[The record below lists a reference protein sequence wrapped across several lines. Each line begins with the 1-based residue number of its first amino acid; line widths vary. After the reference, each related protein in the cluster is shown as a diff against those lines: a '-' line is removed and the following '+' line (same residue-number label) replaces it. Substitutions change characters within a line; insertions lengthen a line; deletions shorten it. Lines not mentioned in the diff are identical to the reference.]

1 MVISIKNGR
10 EGAKSVMNTIGDT
23 AGIIKSK
30 TVCFSGHRPEKLPL
44 SGSNSAS
51 VIRVLKSIL
60 YKEIL
65 DSISEG
71 CSCFIT
77 GLARG
82 VDLWAGEI
90 VLELKAQGEDIR
102 LIAVSPY
109 KKHGESF
116 KGEEKFIL
124 GNIMLKADSIIYLSE
139 EYAKGCLQ
147 RRNEYMV
154 DNSCRLIAVVSDYKS
169 GTGSTIRYAEKQ
181 GVPVRIINAK
191 TLEEQINDID
201 SDNFNVDGSLA
212 F

>member
-1 MVISIKNGR
+1 MNING
-10 EGAKSVMNTIGDT
+10 EAAD
-23 AGIIKSK
+23 IIKSK

-44 SGSNSAS
+44 SGSGGAK

-65 DSISEG
+65 DSISDG
-71 CSCFIT
+71 YSCFIT

-82 VDLWAGEI
+82 IDLWAGEI
-90 VLELKAQGEDIR
+90 VMELKAQGEDIR

-124 GNIMLKADSIIYLSE
+124 GNIMLKADEFICLGEDYS
-139 EYAKGCLQ
+139 KGCLQ

-154 DNSCRLIAVVSDYKS
+154 DRSDKLIAVVSDYKS

-191 TLEEQINDID
+191 TLEEQINQID
-201 SDNFNVDGSLA
+201 SENFSADDKLA

>member
-1 MVISIKNGR
+1 MVWRVRK
-10 EGAKSVMNTIGDT
+10 AMNTIGDT

-44 SGSNSAS
+44 NGSGGAS

-65 DSISEG
+65 DCISEG
-71 CSCFIT
+71 CNCFIT

-82 VDLWAGEI
+82 VDLWVGEI
-90 VLELKAQGEDIR
+90 VMELKAQGEDIQ

-109 KKHGESF
+109 RKHGESF

-124 GNIMLKADSIIYLSE
+124 GNIMLKADRIIYLGE
-139 EYAKGCLQ
+139 EYSKGCMQ
-147 RRNEYMV
+147 RRNQYMV
-154 DNSCRLIAVVSDYKS
+154 DHSCRLIAVVSDYKS

-191 TLEEQINDID
+191 TLEEQIDEIY
-201 SDNFNVDGSLA
+201 SDNFKVDKPLA

>member
-1 MVISIKNGR
+1 MNINGGSADTIKRKNVKR
-10 EGAKSVMNTIGDT
+10 
-23 AGIIKSK
+23 K

-44 SGSNSAS
+44 SGSGGAK

-65 DSISEG
+65 DSMSDG
-71 CSCFIT
+71 YSCFIT

-82 VDLWAGEI
+82 IDLWAGEI
-90 VLELKAQGEDIR
+90 VMELKAQGEDIR

-124 GNIMLKADSIIYLSE
+124 GNIMLKADEIICLGEDYS
-139 EYAKGCLQ
+139 KGCLQ

-154 DNSCRLIAVVSDYKS
+154 DRSDKLIAVVSDYKS

-191 TLEEQINDID
+191 TLEEQINQID
-201 SDNFNVDGSLA
+201 NENFSADDKLA